1 MALLKNVFPKFESS
15 TINIDKLYNNLS
27 TSTFENEKK
36 ITQKVSAFDTNE
48 FSKFQKDLDSLNDYQ
63 ITQTKLPIENFTQE
77 NPTQLPTQLLTQNQ
91 ITPIPQPQQLPQQNH
106 NQHQMIC
113 NNNLSHVMNCSKCR
127 TIIIKQLNI
136 HNDRLRN
143 EELLELFSYIV
154 FSIFILMLVDFIK
167 KI

>member
-48 FSKFQKDLDSLNDYQ
+48 FSKFKKDLDSLNDYQ

-77 NPTQLPTQLLTQNQ
+77 IPTQNQ
-91 ITPIPQPQQLPQQNH
+91 ITPIPQQINNQQLPQQNH
-106 NQHQMIC
+106 NQHQMNC

-136 HNDRLRN
+136 HNDKLRN